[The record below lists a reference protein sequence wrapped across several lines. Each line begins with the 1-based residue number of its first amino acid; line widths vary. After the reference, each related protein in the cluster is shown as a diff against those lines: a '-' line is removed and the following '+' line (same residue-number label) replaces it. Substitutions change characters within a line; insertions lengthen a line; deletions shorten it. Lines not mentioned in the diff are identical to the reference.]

1 MIRFAAVLLLAA
13 TLDAAETVVTLREIP
28 VPVVT
33 GSGDEIFPE
42 AWRGGKVAA
51 SGEMLPDHRREESL
65 RVMDSALAKYPAEVL
80 QEHLRMVYLLGELR
94 YHGVI
99 TSGTNSKTCV
109 YVKIGS
115 PEKGFTPRHNEAVF
129 HAEFSSIL
137 LRNRPEFLDQ
147 TAWKAANPPGFTYLG
162 NGVDAVRQGK
172 ARTTLD
178 DSLNACGFLSE
189 YGQST
194 LENDFNSFA
203 ARLCTG
209 DAALWKIAI
218 QHSAIQRKLSLVL
231 RYYQQ
236 IHPKLEE
243 KHFRQLITGG
253 DARSAKQVPH

>member
-1 MIRFAAVLLLAA
+1 MIRFAAVLLLVAM
-13 TLDAAETVVTLREIP
+13 LDAAEM
-28 VPVVT
+28 VVT
-33 GSGDEIFPE
+33 GSGEEIFPE

-51 SGEMLPDHRREESL
+51 SGEMLSDQRREESL
-65 RVMDSALAKYPAEVL
+65 RVMDAALAKYPAEVL
-80 QEHLRMVYLLGELR
+80 REHLHVVYLLGELR
-94 YHGVI
+94 YRGVI
-99 TSGTNSKTCV
+99 TSGTNSKTSV

-115 PEKGFTPRHNEAVF
+115 PEKGFTPQHNEGVF

-137 LRNRPEFLDQ
+137 LRNRAEFLDQ
-147 TAWKAANPPGFTYLG
+147 TAWKAANPPRFAYLG

-203 ARLCTG
+203 ARLWTG
-209 DAALWKIAI
+209 DAAVWKLAS
-218 QHSAIQRKLSLVL
+218 QHSSIQRKLCLIL
-231 RYYQQ
+231 RFYQQ
-236 IHPKLEE
+236 IHPKLDE

-253 DARSAKQVPH
+253 DVRSTQQVPD